1 MGAAAE
7 PGLQPEVGVPELQ
20 LLAEVDLQAQESG
33 KPETR
38 ERFQSILIY
47 SAVKKGTK

>member
-20 LLAEVDLQAQESG
+20 LLAGVDLQARESG

-38 ERFQSILIY
+38 DRFQSILIH
-47 SAVKKGTK
+47 AVVKKGTK